1 MKKSLILFFTLII
14 TVQVFAGKSN
24 LEKIVKPRMRVII
37 VNDFGGDPDGLVQL
51 AHHLL
56 CGSTEITAIIGSHLT
71 DRTSFDRS
79 VGSVELACRKAG
91 EVVSLLGMQDRVP
104 VLPGAETG
112 MTDPGEP
119 VDSPGARKIIAE
131 ALRTDTDM
139 PLYVVCGSGLTDV
152 ASAWLMEPSIAGRF
166 TLVWIGGPEY
176 EGMAFPPPGY
186 SEVEYNVSICI
197 PAVQTVF
204 NLSDIPLWQVPRNAY
219 RQCIYSFD
227 EIQNRIKPAGPAGA
241 YLARS
246 LEEVTDNM
254 NRWGNPM
261 GETYI
266 LGDSPLVLLTS
277 LQSNWEP
284 DPSSSLYRLVPAPE
298 VDENGQFLEN
308 PGGRLIRVYDRLDLR
323 LMFGDMEAKLEA
335 LCRGASAQ
343 GGNPFITHMYTADPS
358 ARVFNDT
365 LFVYPSHD
373 EDDAV
378 NFSMKDWHVF
388 STTDMEHWT
397 DHGAGFSLDG
407 ISWASSRAWA
417 PDCIQRHGKYYFYY
431 PVEAAK
437 IGVAVADT
445 PYGPF
450 RDPLD
455 SALIHIQSKG
465 VVCSRDFID
474 PAVFIDDDGQA
485 YLYMGQLVVNAIKL
499 NRDMISY
506 DGQVHLLEGTDDFFE
521 AVWMHK
527 YNGMYYL
534 SYAAEKSGEIKYCTS
549 DNPLGPFTYRGVILQ
564 PMNSGTNHHS
574 IVEYNGE
581 WYLFYHNSD
590 LYYRNHPDSIEK
602 FGWGYPG
609 SPHPFRRSI
618 CFDKLYYNEDGTIQK
633 VVPTK

>member
-1 MKKSLILFFTLII
+1 MSVPVYTREPGW
-14 TVQVFAGKSN
+14 QNS
-24 LEKIVKPRMRVII
+24 IVKPRMRVIV
-37 VNDFGGDPDGLVQL
+37 VNDFGGDPDGLFQL

-56 CGSTEITAIIGSHLT
+56 CGSTEIAAVIGSHLT

-79 VGSVELACRKAG
+79 VSSVELACRKAT
-91 EVVSLLGMQDRVP
+91 EVVSLLGMQDRIP

-112 MTDPGEP
+112 MTDPEVP

-139 PLYVVCGSGLTDV
+139 PLYVVCGGGLTDV
-152 ASAWLMEPSIAGRF
+152 ASARLLEPSIAGRF

-176 EGMAFPPPGY
+176 EGMAFPPPGH
-186 SEVEYNVSICI
+186 SAVEYNVSICI

-204 NLSDIPLWQVPRNAY
+204 NRSDIPLWQVPRNAY
-219 RQCIYSFD
+219 RQCVYSYD
-227 EIQNRIKPAGPAGA
+227 ELLSRVKPSGGIGQ

-246 LEEVTDNM
+246 LQEVMENM

-284 DPSSSLYRLVPAPE
+284 DPSSSFYRMVPAPL
-298 VDENGQFLEN
+298 VDKQGQFREN
-308 PGGRLIRVYDRLDLR
+308 PEGRPVRVYDRLDLR

-335 LCRGASAQ
+335 LGRGACAQ
-343 GGNPFITHMYTADPS
+343 GRRNPFITHMYTADPS

-388 STTDMEHWT
+388 STTDMQQWT
-397 DHGAGFSLDG
+397 DHGVVFSLDG

-417 PDCIQRHGKYYFYY
+417 PDCIKRNGKYYFYY
-431 PVEAAK
+431 PVEAAR

-455 SALIHIQSKG
+455 SALIHTKSRG
-465 VVCSRDFID
+465 VVCTRDFID

-499 NRDMISY
+499 NEDMISY

-527 YNGMYYL
+527 YNGTYYL
-534 SYAAEKSGEIKYCTS
+534 SYAAGSGEIKYCTS

-574 IVEYNGE
+574 IVEYKGQ

-590 LYYRNHPDSIEK
+590 LYYRNHPDSVEK
-602 FGWGYPG
+602 FGWGHKD
-609 SPHPFRRSI
+609 SPHPFRRSV
-618 CFDKLYYNEDGTIQK
+618 CFDKLYYNEDGTIQQ